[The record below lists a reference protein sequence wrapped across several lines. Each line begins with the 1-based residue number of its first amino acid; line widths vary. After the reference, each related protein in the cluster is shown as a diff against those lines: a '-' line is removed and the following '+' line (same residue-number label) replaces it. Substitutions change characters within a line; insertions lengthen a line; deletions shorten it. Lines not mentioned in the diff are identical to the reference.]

1 MTVRICPLCEKPSP
15 EPTERCAACD
25 GDLRP
30 LLRLADLADWHFNQ
44 AVVAARAKDWTI
56 AADHLAV
63 TLALNSDD
71 VDGLVLLGKVRYHQ
85 QQHRLAR
92 QAWEQAHHIA
102 PDRPDITA
110 ALAAVNSGQPLPSA
124 DDSLVKKGRDGLVE
138 VHDAGLSQPRSRR
151 WWPAV
156 STRFLRSAMH
166 GHWWPKGDQS

>member
-1 MTVRICPLCEKPSP
+1 VTVRICPLCEKQSP
-15 EPTERCAACD
+15 EPTERCAVCD

-44 AVVAARAKDWTI
+44 AVVAARAEDWTI

-63 TLALNSDD
+63 TLSLNSDD

-92 QAWEQAHHIA
+92 QAWEQAHRIA

-110 ALAAVNSGQPLPSA
+110 ALAAVNGGQTLLSA
-124 DDSLVKKGRDGLVE
+124 DDV
-138 VHDAGLSQPRSRR
+138 ALSRPPSRRR

-156 STRFLRSAMH
+156 NTRFLRLPAH
-166 GHWWPKGDQS
+166 GHWWRKQ